1 MRDFKDPL
9 DSRDGYLPAAH
20 GLPTLL
26 PTVRAAA
33 LLAVLLAYA
42 VGFAVLYPLAE
53 TSVLENIVKGGDPT
67 PVASVAP

>member
-1 MRDFKDPL
+1 MKDFKHPV
-9 DSRDGYLPAAH
+9 DSRDGYLPAP
-20 GLPTLL
+20 GGVPTLL

-53 TSVLENIVKGGDPT
+53 TSVFENIAKGGDPT